1 METKNSSLFQTLQS
15 DIEKTL
21 RSYQFK
27 GFIFEQGVILKISA
41 SVLIAKGIS
50 NSFCGEMIQINRD
63 SLAYVF
69 GFIANDLVQLI
80 LLQEGSPVHTGD
92 PIFRTGKSLHIA
104 VGRSLLGRVVSPI
117 GIPLDGKGEIVTN
130 HYRNI
135 EQAAPSVMERK
146 PVEEPLHTGIKVIDS
161 MIPIGKGQRELIV
174 GDRQTGKS
182 ALLIDTILTQA
193 KTDTINIFVAIS
205 QRSST
210 IASIIRTL
218 TNKDAIQNT
227 IFIVSLAED
236 PASLRYI
243 APFAGAAVAEYFASM
258 GKDVLVVYDDLS
270 KHAEAYREISLLLR
284 RPPSREAYP
293 SDIFYLHSRL
303 LERAGS
309 FHESIGG
316 GTITALPV
324 VETLGGDISQYI
336 PTNLISIT
344 DGQIYLEKNMF
355 NAGLRPAINV
365 GLSVSRVG
373 SSAQTKAM
381 KKVSSGL
388 RLELS
393 QYSDLKAFT
402 EFGTELDTETKA
414 KLTKGEQLVEI
425 MKQNDLAPI
434 EIEKQILLLFAFK
447 NNLMKSVPV
456 SKTNL
461 YQEQLYRFMKSR
473 YPRFVSILET
483 KKEISTNLEKALLR
497 VIQKFTQTFVKTEN
511 ESI

>member
-1 METKNSSLFQTLQS
+1 MESQNSTFFQTIQS
-15 DIEKTL
+15 DIEKAL

-27 GFIFEQGVILKISA
+27 GFIFEQGVIQKISA

-63 SLAYVF
+63 SLAFVF

-80 LLQEGSPVHTGD
+80 LLKEGSPVHTGD
-92 PIFRTGKSLHIA
+92 PIYRTGKPLQIS

-117 GIPLDGKGEIVTN
+117 GSPLDGKGEVTTN
-130 HYRNI
+130 HTRNI
-135 EQAAPSVMERK
+135 ESAAPSVMKRK
-146 PVEEPLHTGIKVIDS
+146 PVQEPLHTGIKVIDS

-182 ALLIDTILTQA
+182 ALLMDTILTQA
-193 KTDTINIFVAIS
+193 KTDTICIFVAIS

-210 IASIIRTL
+210 VASIIRTL
-218 TNKDAIQNT
+218 TNKKAIQNT

-309 FHESIGG
+309 FHKSIGG

-355 NAGLRPAINV
+355 NAGIRPAINV

-373 SSAQTKAM
+373 SAAQTKAM

-393 QYSDLKAFT
+393 QYNDLKAFT
-402 EFGTELDTETKA
+402 EFGTELDNETKA
-414 KLTKGEQLVEI
+414 RLTKGEQLVEI
-425 MKQNDLAPI
+425 MKQKDLEPLN
-434 EIEKQILLLFAFK
+434 IEKQVILLFAYKYNFTK
-447 NNLMKSVPV
+447 NIPPKRIAVYQD
-456 SKTNL
+456 NL
-461 YQEQLYRFMKSR
+461 YRYMKTR
-473 YPRFVSILET
+473 YPRFVSLLET
-483 KKEISTNLEKALLR
+483 KKEISPNLEKALSR
-497 VIQKFTQTFVKTEN
+497 VIQRFTQSFMKTEN
-511 ESI
+511 ESL